1 MTATGD
7 VASLRSDENILELVM
22 TLQYIDYIKKLKKL
36 PPPPFFFCGG
46 RGLYWVFAPAKELF
60 LVMASRAYSPVAAL
74 RFLIAVTSLVSKHRL

>member
-1 MTATGD
+1 MTAIGD

-22 TLQYIDYIKKLKKL
+22 TLQYIDYMKKLKKL
-36 PPPPFFFCGG
+36 PPPLFFCRR